1 MYKRQTIND
10 GGTGYA
16 ADETITIVQAGG
28 AGGTVDIA
36 TVATNATLSLTDVTT
51 MEVGATV
58 TGATSGTTG
67 VITALGTNQI
77 TVDNV
82 DGFFK
87 VGEVVSAN
95 DVTTLTI
102 SSFS

>member
-1 MYKRQTIND
+1 MD
-10 GGTGYA
+10 
-16 ADETITIVQAGG
+16 G

-36 TVATNATLSLTDVTT
+36 TVATNAQVTLTDVTT

-67 VITALGTNQI
+67 VITALGANQI
-77 TVDNV
+77 TVDKCRW
-82 DGFFK
+82 FLQE
-87 VGEVVSAN
+87 GEVISAN

-102 SSFS
+102 SSFA

>member
-1 MYKRQTIND
+1 
-10 GGTGYA
+10 
-16 ADETITIVQAGG
+16 
-28 AGGTVDIA
+28 
-36 TVATNATLSLTDVTT
+36 

-67 VITALGTNQI
+67 VITAIGTAAV

-95 DVTTLTI
+95 DVTTLTVQ
-102 SSFS
+102 SFG